1 MSSSLPCT
9 SPYYSSLG
17 EEEEGGFQYC
27 GMTYILGVATAEDVY
42 ERLRAGASVVQL
54 YTALV
59 YQGPGLVRRLLEG
72 LEALLRR
79 DGFARLRDAIGA
91 DVKGL

>member
-1 MSSSLPCT
+1 M
-9 SPYYSSLG
+9 G
-17 EEEEGGFQYC
+17 
-27 GMTYILGVATAEDVY
+27 GVATAEDAY

-59 YQGPGLVRRLLEG
+59 YEGPGLVHRLLLG

-79 DGFARLRDAIGA
+79 DGYRRLEDAIGA
-91 DVKGL
+91 DIRA